1 MSFSSR
7 NLVLLRLKNSV
18 RKSLPFRLHVC
29 RWNVESN
36 QRSCVMSSDFKAQ
49 KIVALGPICFMKVKV
64 SKQKK
69 KEMRKGV
76 WGCVSDFKHLM
87 VWLHKNVLV

>member
-1 MSFSSR
+1 
-7 NLVLLRLKNSV
+7 
-18 RKSLPFRLHVC
+18 
-29 RWNVESN
+29 
-36 QRSCVMSSDFKAQ
+36 MSSDFKAQ
-49 KIVALGPICFMKVKV
+49 KIVALGPICFMKVKA

-76 WGCVSDFKHLM
+76 WGGVSDFKHLM